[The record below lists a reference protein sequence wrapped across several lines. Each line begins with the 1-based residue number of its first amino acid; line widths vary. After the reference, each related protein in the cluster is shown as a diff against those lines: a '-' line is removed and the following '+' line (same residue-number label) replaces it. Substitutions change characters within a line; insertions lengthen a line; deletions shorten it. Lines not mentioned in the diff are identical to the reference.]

1 MAFEF
6 RSQKKKEYDLVIH
19 IISNTIK
26 RELKEWLMFMN
37 YYSKLF
43 CWTIF
48 TIQKAPYNQIL
59 PQSNE
64 IQGLLLAAH
73 IKRKVLLQLE
83 GEPAIQTN

>member
-1 MAFEF
+1 
-6 RSQKKKEYDLVIH
+6 
-19 IISNTIK
+19 
-26 RELKEWLMFMN
+26 MN

-83 GEPAIQTN
+83 GEPAIQTNKFMELPLSFPRLFWKR

>member
-1 MAFEF
+1 
-6 RSQKKKEYDLVIH
+6 
-19 IISNTIK
+19 
-26 RELKEWLMFMN
+26 MN